1 MIKSSIVTIHGLGGH
16 RTDTWADSPGNDTW
30 LSTLL
35 LDRVPGAR
43 IMAFGY
49 DTLDAPGVVTSAAA
63 IRRTAVQLLDGLIKR
78 REKNNVRFSP
88 TVTFAYLI

>member
-1 MIKSSIVTIHGLGGH
+1 
-16 RTDTWADSPGNDTW
+16 
-30 LSTLL
+30 
-35 LDRVPGAR
+35 
-43 IMAFGY
+43 MAFGY

-88 TVTFAYLI
+88 TVTFAYSIQIRGLHLSCFFAIASVGLS

>member
-1 MIKSSIVTIHGLGGH
+1 
-16 RTDTWADSPGNDTW
+16 
-30 LSTLL
+30 
-35 LDRVPGAR
+35 
-43 IMAFGY
+43 MAFGY